1 MYGRFWVKVKIFC
14 SVLMFQKI
22 LLVTSEGPNLIFPVA
37 CMCIDDFVY
46 TIDSYITKTA
56 LIIRQKCNQIQQGG
70 DNLDGI
76 DWIIVQLE
84 FLHLFNHVTQLI

>member
-1 MYGRFWVKVKIFC
+1 MYGRFWVKVKIFF
-14 SVLMFQKI
+14 SVLMFQKNI
-22 LLVTSEGPNLIFPVA
+22 ARNIRGPNLIFPVA
-37 CMCIDDFVY
+37 YMCIDDFVY

-70 DNLDGI
+70 FNLDGI

-84 FLHLFNHVTQLI
+84 FLHLF